1 MTKDKSK
8 KTKPEFFEEFDE
20 DGENKRILKGWN
32 LKLIGG
38 VAIAWTLFQLWYAS
52 PFPFIFNFG
61 QFIDVP
67 ARAIHLAFA
76 FTLCFLL
83 YPSIKSKRNQKIQ
96 LIDFVFVFLGLV
108 TTLYLVI
115 GYEGLVHRQ
124 GLMSTITILSFTIP
138 YEIIIGSTG
147 IILLLE
153 ATRRVVGLPLVII
166 AVIFILY
173 SFFGRILPDLI
184 AHPGL
189 SLNRLVG
196 YHWLGG
202 EAIFGIPISV
212 SVGFIFLFVL
222 FGSVLD
228 AAGGGKYFLNLA
240 FASVGRMRGGPAKA
254 AILASGLTGMISGSS
269 VANTVTTGAFT
280 IPIMKKTGLSAV
292 KAGAIEVAASVNGQ
306 LMPPI
311 MGAAAFI
318 MAELLGISYLQV
330 VTHAILPAIISYI
343 ALFYISHLESVK
355 LGIKGLPEK
364 DIPPLGKTFIEGIH
378 YLIPIAVLVY
388 LLLIK
393 NWTASSAIFYSII
406 SLLVVI
412 IVKNLWL
419 AKQGDL
425 TIIDSLKLSFNQ
437 IITGFEKGAI
447 NMVSVGVAIATAGI
461 IVGAVSSTGLSN
473 NLIMVVETIAGS
485 NIIILLGLTAVLCIL
500 LGMGLPTTANY
511 LVVAALMANVVVEVG
526 NASGYIFPLIAVHLY
541 VFYFGL
547 MADITPPVGL
557 ASYAAAAISRAD
569 PIQTGIQAF
578 WYSLRT
584 AILPIVFIFNHEL
597 LLIGIEN
604 WIHALVVIS
613 TSLIAILVFTAAT
626 QRWFLT
632 QMRWYEVIAFL
643 IIAMSL
649 FRPGFILDQFYPEY
663 NTKNLSSENIRLATF
678 KPDEMVRI
686 KITRQSNYGKR
697 YKLFEIPENKFNKDF
712 QIKDLGI
719 EVSDKE
725 GKLVI
730 EFLQWNAVATQVGFV
745 VGDTIDEFKTV
756 NPDRPNKAII
766 YPFALLLLL
775 IFGYSNFRR
784 SKIT

>member
-8 KTKPEFFEEFDE
+8 KTKPEFFKEFDE

-124 GLMSTITILSFTIP
+124 GLISTITILSFTIP

-393 NWTASSAIFYSII
+393 NWTASSAVFYSII

-678 KPDEMVRI
+678 KPDEIVRI

-730 EFLQWNAVATQVGFV
+730 EFLQWNAVATQVGLV

>member
-8 KTKPEFFEEFDE
+8 KTKPEFFKEFDE

-393 NWTASSAIFYSII
+393 NWTASSAVFYSII

-473 NLIMVVETIAGS
+473 NLIIVVETIAGS

-730 EFLQWNAVATQVGFV
+730 EFLQWNAVATQVGLV